1 MPEKRLAIKQML
13 HTTLEVLEQEVSPM
27 WIAQTVSDLE
37 QFPLDVVALALRRC
51 RLELHKV
58 APTDII
64 QRLGIPIGEDAETAK
79 ATLAWMSVARH
90 LWCCSGACGCEY
102 YHWSDKAR
110 AEFETTADE
119 RTKHAF
125 HVAGGWARLG
135 ATEIKHVAFVQRD
148 FMDAYKRY
156 EQVEM
161 VRLAL
166 PEEVKPDFKRLTE
179 KSAMLPAR
187 QISEQVYAEP
197 LAPGPRSAVVN
208 TKEQLREQIEEI
220 RANRGDAT
228 RVLTAKATACRPI
241 TARTPTVS
249 QFLCQPKT
257 TRADR
262 RR

>member
-1 MPEKRLAIKQML
+1 MTSSDPEVRRRKSEATKRAWADPAERKRRSEAIK
-13 HTTLEVLEQEVSPM
+13 
-27 WIAQTVSDLE
+27 I
-37 QFPLDVVALALRRC
+37 ALADPGVRKRRSESMLR
-51 RLELHKV
+51 
-58 APTDII
+58 
-64 QRLGIPIGEDAETAK
+64 
-79 ATLAWMSVARH
+79 
-90 LWCCSGACGCEY
+90 
-102 YHWSDKAR
+102 
-110 AEFETTADE
+110 
-119 RTKHAF
+119 
-125 HVAGGWARLG
+125 RLG

-156 EQVEM
+156 EQIEM

-197 LAPGPRSAVVN
+197 LAPRPRSAVVN
-208 TKEQLREQIEEI
+208 TKEQLRQQIEEI